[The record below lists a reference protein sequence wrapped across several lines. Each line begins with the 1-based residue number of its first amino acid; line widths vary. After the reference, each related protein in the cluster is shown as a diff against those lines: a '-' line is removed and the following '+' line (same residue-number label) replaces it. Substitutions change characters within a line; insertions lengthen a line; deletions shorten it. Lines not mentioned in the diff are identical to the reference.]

1 MGEKDFREKKF
12 EDFNDVFADIINVL
26 LFQGQQQVDEN
37 DLEPAGMLRSGY
49 KIEDQFAEQERD
61 VKKYWK
67 HGQIRLAVYGL
78 ENQTNEDP
86 DFIFRDFA
94 YDGAEY
100 RDQLRRR
107 AEIRRQNTK
116 SLKNAAD
123 PSKVKLVPLP
133 EYYPVITLILY
144 FADRHWNSSLH
155 LKDHLRIPEGLEK
168 YVSDYEAHLFEIAYL
183 TDEQVKQFRSDFRY
197 VAEYFVASRKR
208 KEGLKPEFSITV
220 EHLKHVEEFI
230 ELMNAITN
238 SDRFSVL
245 PKLMKERGGDTMM
258 TILFDEAEARGEK
271 RGISIGEARGEK
283 RGISIGE
290 ARGEKRGIAIGE
302 ARGQK
307 RAVDQERKRTA
318 IDMLKD
324 GEPLAKITKYSM
336 LSEKEVRTLAE
347 SICVDV
353 L

>member
-1 MGEKDFREKKF
+1 M
-12 EDFNDVFADIINVL
+12 
-26 LFQGQQQVDEN
+26 
-37 DLEPAGMLRSGY
+37 
-49 KIEDQFAEQERD
+49 
-61 VKKYWK
+61 
-67 HGQIRLAVYGL
+67 
-78 ENQTNEDP
+78 
-86 DFIFRDFA
+86 
-94 YDGAEY
+94 
-100 RDQLRRR
+100 
-107 AEIRRQNTK
+107 
-116 SLKNAAD
+116 
-123 PSKVKLVPLP
+123 
-133 EYYPVITLILY
+133 ITLILY

-245 PKLMKERGGDTMM
+245 PKLIKERGGDTMM

-283 RGISIGE
+283 RGI
-290 ARGEKRGIAIGE
+290 AIGE

-307 RAVDQERKRTA
+307 RAVDQERNRTA

-336 LSEKEVRTLAE
+336 LSETEVRTLAE
-347 SICVDV
+347 SIGVDV
-353 L
+353 Q

>member
-1 MGEKDFREKKF
+1 M
-12 EDFNDVFADIINVL
+12 
-26 LFQGQQQVDEN
+26 
-37 DLEPAGMLRSGY
+37 
-49 KIEDQFAEQERD
+49 
-61 VKKYWK
+61 
-67 HGQIRLAVYGL
+67 
-78 ENQTNEDP
+78 
-86 DFIFRDFA
+86 
-94 YDGAEY
+94 
-100 RDQLRRR
+100 
-107 AEIRRQNTK
+107 
-116 SLKNAAD
+116 
-123 PSKVKLVPLP
+123 
-133 EYYPVITLILY
+133 
-144 FADRHWNSSLH
+144 
-155 LKDHLRIPEGLEK
+155 
-168 YVSDYEAHLFEIAYL
+168 FEIAYL
-183 TDEQVKQFRSDFRY
+183 TDEQIKRFRSDFRY

-238 SDRFSVL
+238 SERFSVL

>member
-1 MGEKDFREKKF
+1 MGE
-12 EDFNDVFADIINVL
+12 
-26 LFQGQQQVDEN
+26 
-37 DLEPAGMLRSGY
+37 
-49 KIEDQFAEQERD
+49 
-61 VKKYWK
+61 
-67 HGQIRLAVYGL
+67 
-78 ENQTNEDP
+78 
-86 DFIFRDFA
+86 
-94 YDGAEY
+94 
-100 RDQLRRR
+100 
-107 AEIRRQNTK
+107 
-116 SLKNAAD
+116 
-123 PSKVKLVPLP
+123 
-133 EYYPVITLILY
+133 
-144 FADRHWNSSLH
+144 
-155 LKDHLRIPEGLEK
+155 

-238 SDRFSVL
+238 SERFSVL

-258 TILFDEAEARGEK
+258 TILFDVA
-271 RGISIGEARGEK
+271 EARGEK

-307 RAVDQERKRTA
+307 RAVDQERNRTA

-336 LSEKEVRTLAE
+336 LSETEVRTLAE